1 MPLLIGTR
9 LGSFVIEA
17 SLGAG
22 GMGEVYRA
30 SDSKLGRD
38 VAIKVLPDLVASDG
52 DRLARFER
60 EARVLASLNH
70 PNIAHI
76 YGVEDSN
83 GTRALVMELVE
94 GQTLAE
100 VIAASATQGRAM
112 VIDDAVPIAIA
123 IAEALEAAHEQGIIH
138 RDLKPANVKIRP
150 DGGVKVLDFG
160 LAKALEP
167 SPQSS
172 VSAMVSPTI
181 SIHGTQA
188 GLILGTAAYMSPE
201 QARGKAVDRRA
212 DIWAFGVVLFEMLA
226 GRRPFDESDDVTDQ
240 IAGVL
245 KSDPAW
251 QVLPGDTPITLR
263 RLLRRCLQKDPRRRL
278 QHIGDARVELQE
290 LQGEPDSEVVARPR
304 APLAWRERVAWIFA
318 LTLVGIASAVVITRR
333 TVIEAPEIRPEI
345 STPPTTRPT
354 AFAIAPDGHA
364 IVFNSDGP
372 NGPQLWLRSLNSE
385 TATPL
390 PGTDVGAAPF
400 WSPDGRFIGFFTN
413 NKLKYIDV
421 VSGQVTSLT
430 PVMTPAGGTWNRDD
444 TILFVRSDNNAV
456 FRIAKSGGVA
466 TQATPKRSPEL
477 ATRMPQ
483 FLPDGRHYL
492 FYVARGGEPPGV
504 YIGELGTE
512 RISRILDND
521 SPAMYGVGQLW
532 FVQRGTLFA
541 RPFNPSTQQL
551 GGQPVRIVD
560 NVGQALYSSAF
571 SVSAAGDVAYRT
583 GVAVSRRLRWFNRS
597 GTELGAVG
605 EEGRLMSN
613 PSLSRDGRYVAVQR
627 TDQDNIDLWTLD
639 LTRDGDFVR
648 RTVSPEIDAMP
659 LWSPDGKQIAY
670 NTIAKNATVIAIKR
684 LDGSA
689 PDEVLTPPGTGARV
703 VCDWSVDGR
712 FILYKQFDYASAT
725 TDLWAIPMQGTRTAF
740 PVVRGPSDDRDGQFS
755 PDGKWIAYDSDE
767 SGHPRIYVQPFPG
780 PGRKDPVSS
789 QGGSQPRWS
798 SDGRELFYIA
808 PDGYLMAVP
817 MGTDAGSS
825 GIGKPVRLFKARL
838 APFSAISRQQY
849 VVSKDGQRF
858 LMIATDDVPTP
869 PISLILNWKNPA
881 RP

>member
-1 MPLLIGTR
+1 MPLPIGTR

-17 SLGAG
+17 SIGAG

-30 SDSKLGRD
+30 RDSKLGRD
-38 VAIKVLPDLVASDG
+38 VAIKVLPELFSSDG

-94 GQTLAE
+94 GQTLAD
-100 VIAASATQGRAM
+100 VIAASAAQGRGMA
-112 VIDDAVPIAIA
+112 IDEAAPIAIA
-123 IAEALEAAHEQGIIH
+123 VAEALEAAHDQGIIH
-138 RDLKPANVKIRP
+138 RDLKPANVKVRP

-160 LAKALEP
+160 LAKALEA

-172 VSAMVSPTI
+172 VSAMMSPTI

-188 GLILGTAAYMSPE
+188 GIILGTAAYMSPE

-226 GRRPFDESDDVTDQ
+226 GRRPFDAGEDVSDQ

-245 KSDPAW
+245 KSEPAW
-251 QVLPGDTPITLR
+251 QALPGDVPITVR
-263 RLLRRCLQKDPRRRL
+263 RLLRRCLHKDPRQRL

-290 LQGEPDSEVVARPR
+290 MQREADSGIVVRPR
-304 APLAWRERVAWIFA
+304 APLAWRERAGWLLA
-318 LTLVGIASAVVITRR
+318 LVLVGIASAVAFTRR
-333 TVIEAPEIRPEI
+333 PLIDVPEIRAEI
-345 STPPTTRPT
+345 STPPSARPSS
-354 AFAIAPDGHA
+354 FAISPDGRT
-364 IVFNSDGP
+364 IVYNADGP

-390 PGTDVGAAPF
+390 PGTDVGQAPF
-400 WSPDGRFIGFFTN
+400 WSPDGRFIGFFSN
-413 NKLKYIDV
+413 NRLKYVDV
-421 VSGQVTSLT
+421 VSGQVTPLT
-430 PVMTPAGGTWNRDD
+430 TVITPAGGTWNSDD

-456 FRIAKSGGVA
+456 FRIAKSGGAA

-492 FYVARGGEPPGV
+492 FYVARGGEPSGV
-504 YIGELGTE
+504 YIGELGSESIT
-512 RISRILDND
+512 RILEND
-521 SPAMYGVGQLW
+521 SPAMYGIGQLW

-541 RPFNPSTQQL
+541 QPFNLSTQRL
-551 GGQPVRIVD
+551 GGQPARIVD
-560 NVGQALYSSAF
+560 NVGQALYSPAF
-571 SVSAAGDVAYRT
+571 SVSAGHVAYRT
-583 GVAVSRRLRWFNRS
+583 AVAISRRLRWFNRS
-597 GTELGAVG
+597 GSELSTVG
-605 EEGRLMSN
+605 EEGRFMSN

-659 LWSPDGKQIAY
+659 LWSADGKQIAY

-689 PDEVLTPPGTGARV
+689 PDEVITPPGTGARV

-712 FILYKQFDYASAT
+712 FILYKQFDDASGT
-725 TDLWAIPMQGTRTAF
+725 FDLWALPMQGERAAF
-740 PVVRGPSDDRDGQFS
+740 PVVQGPSDDRDGQFS

-780 PGRKDPVSS
+780 PGRKEPVSS
-789 QGGSQPRWS
+789 QGGSQPRWR
-798 SDGRELFYIA
+798 SDGRELFYVA
-808 PDGYLMAVP
+808 PDGYLMSVP
-817 MGTDAGSS
+817 MVTDAGPS
-825 GIGKPVRLFKARL
+825 GIGKPVRLFRTRF
-838 APFSAISRQQY
+838 APFSAVSRQQY

-858 LMIATDDVPTP
+858 LMIASDDVPTP

-881 RP
+881 RH